1 MTSQVQSVSS
11 TSTMKELAVVRS
23 KSVPEGE
30 EVAPCKPVSTQSS
43 EDSEEES
50 SEKKPST
57 EPESEVRKD
66 TYIPV
71 FVKVSVKRVFVQTYW
86 SLNLN
91 IFLDKLL
98 LRDS

>member
-11 TSTMKELAVVRS
+11 ASTMKELAVVRS

-30 EVAPCKPVSTQSS
+30 KEVAPCKPVSTQSS

-71 FVKVSVKRVFVQTYW
+71 FVKVSVRHVFTQTRSDPSILT
-86 SLNLN
+86 SLW
-91 IFLDKLL
+91 ID
-98 LRDS
+98 